1 MLRPGG
7 FNITEAAVEGAQLE
21 RGSRILDV
29 GCGKGDSVR
38 FLKDNYGFE
47 CTGIDMNLSFVEEAK
62 RNNPDIDIRFGDG
75 EFLDDFTSGS
85 FDAVFM
91 ECVLSVINIPDEALH
106 EAWCVLK
113 KGGKLI
119 LTDLF
124 HINPARSYVEEVKAM
139 AIEQASHTEHE
150 EGDCED
156 RPPRQT
162 DFLHGG
168 KFLMGPLADQIEKLG
183 FQITWFEDRTD
194 DLVQYMADMIL
205 DGRED
210 TIICNVKDRKN
221 TGYFAM
227 VAEKL

>member
-1 MLRPGG
+1 MLRPG
-7 FNITEAAVEGAQLE
+7 NYEITKAATEAAGLKKGE
-21 RGSRILDV
+21 RILDV
-29 GCGKGDSVR
+29 GCGMGDSAR
-38 FLKDNYGFE
+38 FLTDSYGLS
-47 CTGIDMNLSFVEEAK
+47 CTGIDMNLRFIQEAK
-62 RNNPDIDIRFGDG
+62 ENNPDLDIRFGDG
-75 EFLDDFTSGS
+75 EFLDDFTSSS
-85 FDAVFM
+85 FDAVYM
-91 ECVLSVINIPDEALH
+91 ECVLSVMNTPDEALH

-124 HINPARSYVEEVKAM
+124 HINPSRKYVEEVKKL
-139 AIEQASHTEHE
+139 AIEQAKHTEHE

-168 KFLMGPLADQIEKLG
+168 KFLMGPLADQIERLG

-194 DLVQYMADMIL
+194 DLVQYMADVIL
-205 DGRED
+205 DGEED
-210 TIICNVKDRKN
+210 SIICKVEDRKN